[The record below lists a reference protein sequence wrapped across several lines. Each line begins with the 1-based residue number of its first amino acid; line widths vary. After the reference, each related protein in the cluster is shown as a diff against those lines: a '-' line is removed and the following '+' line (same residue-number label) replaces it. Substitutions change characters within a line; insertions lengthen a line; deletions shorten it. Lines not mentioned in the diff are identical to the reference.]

1 MTFAEVQRY
10 PSHVMDETPRWYNP
24 VTGEMEVIPS
34 FNFHDPLPEFRAPDL
49 ETDKIVPGG
58 PYTGKPWEGFQPIGP
73 YRPEIDKSEI
83 LPLNNVFN
91 TLFNIARANSA
102 NPHRTFIKDPTG
114 SGKLVPFHLPL
125 DLRTIEEK
133 MGGYPFNQARNPVG
147 DSVPISPFKT
157 RKGVEFLPVPYGPK
171 QNFPTV

>member
-1 MTFAEVQRY
+1 MSFA
-10 PSHVMDETPRWYNP
+10 PINNSLDFMDEIPRWWNPTTGRQEPINQGGFIDEIPRTMEWNYERDGYNP
-24 VTGEMEVIPS
+24 
-34 FNFHDPLPEFRAPDL
+34 L
-49 ETDKIVPGG
+49 
-58 PYTGKPWEGFQPIGP
+58 EGFGPIGP

-83 LPLNNVFN
+83 LPLSNVFS

-157 RKGVEFLPVPYGPK
+157 RKGIEFLPVPYGPK